1 MDYVTMDWF
10 VDAVYYVV
18 PFVVLLGVLVFVH
31 ELGHFLVARICGVT
45 VTDFSIGFG
54 KKLWGRKDRY
64 GTEWR
69 ISAIPLGG
77 YCKFLGDEDAASSGD
92 NSKNLSEEEQKYA
105 FGTQNPFK
113 KLAIVVAG
121 PGANYFFAILIF
133 ASIFF
138 FLGKMD
144 FPAVVGDV
152 IKGSAA
158 DIGGIVKGDKIL
170 KVNGVSV
177 KTFTELSQEVGMHT
191 DGNIRI
197 ELERDG
203 KILTK
208 SFPLTTISLDIK
220 TDQKISQKPI
230 LGVRSVNVVEVKY
243 EDISLGQ
250 AFADASKEAWR
261 ITVVTLRGIGQM
273 ITGKRDTD
281 ELGGILRIAEMSG
294 DITKENGVL
303 DFIMFMALLSINLGL
318 INLFPIPL
326 LDGGHVVIYTL
337 EIITRRE
344 LNEKVKDF
352 VSRLGLYIL
361 VALMIFATYND
372 FSHLFN
378 RWFS

>member
-1 MDYVTMDWF
+1 MDWLIN
-10 VDAVYYVV
+10 AAYYVV
-18 PFVVLLGVLVFVH
+18 PFVFLLGVLVFVH
-31 ELGHFLVARICGVT
+31 ELGHFVVARMCGVT

-54 KKLWGRKDRY
+54 KKLWGRKDKY

-92 NSKNLSEEEQKYA
+92 NSKNLNEEEQKRA

-113 KLAIVVAG
+113 KLAIVIAG
-121 PGANYFFAILIF
+121 PGANYLFAILIF

-144 FPAVVGDV
+144 FPAVVGEV

-158 DIGGIVKGDKIL
+158 EEAGIVKGDKIL

-177 KTFTELSQEVGMHT
+177 KTFTELSQEVAMHIGG
-191 DGNIRI
+191 DVKVDI
-197 ELERDG
+197 ERNG

-208 SFPLTTISLDIK
+208 SVSLRAVPLDVEPNQK
-220 TDQKISQKPI
+220 TPNKPM
-230 LGVRSVNVVEVKY
+230 LGVRSVTVVELKP
-243 EDISLGQ
+243 ENISLGQ
-250 AFADASKEAWR
+250 AFVDASKETWR
-261 ITVVTLRGIGQM
+261 LTMITLRGVGQM

-294 DITKENGVL
+294 DISKENGVL
-303 DFIMFMALLSINLGL
+303 DFITFMALLSINLGL

-326 LDGGHVVIYTL
+326 LDGGHVVIYLL

-352 VSRLGLYIL
+352 VFRLGLYIL
-361 VALMIFATYND
+361 IALMLFATYND
-372 FSHLFN
+372 FAHLFN